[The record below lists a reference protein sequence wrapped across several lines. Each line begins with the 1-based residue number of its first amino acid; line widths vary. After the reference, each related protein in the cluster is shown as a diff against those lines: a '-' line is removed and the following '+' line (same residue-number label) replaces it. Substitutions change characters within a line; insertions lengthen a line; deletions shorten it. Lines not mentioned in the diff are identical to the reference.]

1 MSEMIAT
8 RDAYGKALV
17 ALGEQEPRI
26 VVLDGDLSSST
37 KTGMFAKRF
46 PERFFNM
53 GIAEQNLMGTAA
65 GLASL
70 GKIPYASTFAI
81 FATGR
86 AWEQIRQSIA
96 YAELNVK
103 IVATHSGV
111 TVGEDGGSH
120 QSVEDI
126 SLMRSIPG
134 MTVIVPAD
142 AVETE
147 KVIQEVAK
155 YKGPVFVRLGRMKVP
170 VVFDNEYKFRIGKA
184 AMIKDGTDVSII
196 AAGLMVAKAIE
207 AGELLSAK
215 GIRAR
220 IINMSTI
227 KPIDDAIIEQA
238 AAQTGAI
245 VTAEEHSVIGG
256 LGSAVAEVV
265 VKKHP
270 VPVEFVGVKDTF
282 GTSGTSEE
290 LLEYF
295 DLTASRIVTAVEQV
309 LKRKTHG

>member
-1 MSEMIAT
+1 MIAT

-17 ALGEQEPRI
+17 ALGEQEPRV

-46 PERFFNM
+46 PDRFFNM
-53 GIAEQNLMGTAA
+53 GIAEQNLMGVAA
-65 GLASL
+65 GLSSV

-81 FATGR
+81 FASGR
-86 AWEQIRQSIA
+86 AWEQVRQSIA

-147 KVIQEVAK
+147 KVIMEIAR
-155 YKGPVFVRLGRMKVP
+155 YRGPVFVRLGRIKVP
-170 VVFDNEYKFRIGKA
+170 TVFNDGCEFTIGRSSTMA
-184 AMIKDGTDVSII
+184 DGTDVSII
-196 AAGLMVAKAIE
+196 SAGVMTAKAVE
-207 AGELLSAK
+207 AGKELSAR
-215 GIRAR
+215 GIYAR
-220 IINMSTI
+220 VINMSTI
-227 KPIDDAIIEQA
+227 KPIDEAAIVQA
-238 AAQTGAI
+238 ARQTGAI
-245 VTAEEHSVIGG
+245 VTAEEHSIIGG

-265 VKKHP
+265 VRNCP
-270 VPVEFVGVKDTF
+270 VPVEFVGVRDTF

-295 DLTASRIVTAVEQV
+295 GLTTSQIIASVERAIERK
-309 LKRKTHG
+309 KRG

>member
-1 MSEMIAT
+1 MIAT

-17 ALGEQEPRI
+17 ALGEREPRV

-46 PERFFNM
+46 PDRFFNM

-65 GLASL
+65 GLAAA

-81 FATGR
+81 FASGR
-86 AWEQIRQSIA
+86 AWEQVRQSIA

-147 KVIQEVAK
+147 KVIMEIARH
-155 YKGPVFVRLGRMKVP
+155 KGPMFVRLGRTKVP
-170 VVFDNEYKFRIGKA
+170 VVFENGCDFAIGRA
-184 AMIKDGTDVSII
+184 STIAEGTDVAII
-196 AAGLMVAKAIE
+196 AAGVMTAKAVD
-207 AGELLSAK
+207 AGAKLSAM
-215 GIRAR
+215 GIHAR

-227 KPIDDAIIEQA
+227 KPIDEAAIVHA
-238 AAQTGAI
+238 AEQTGAL
-245 VTAEEHSVIGG
+245 VTAEEHSIIGG

-265 VKKHP
+265 VKNCP
-270 VPVEFVGVKDTF
+270 VPVEFVGIRDTF
-282 GTSGTSEE
+282 GTSGSSEE

-295 DLTASRIVTAVEQV
+295 GLTASHIMASAERAI
-309 LKRKTHG
+309 KRKKQG

>member
-17 ALGEQEPRI
+17 ALGEREPRI

-86 AWEQIRQSIA
+86 AWEQVRQSIA

-155 YKGPVFVRLGRMKVP
+155 YNGPVFVRLGRMKVP
-170 VVFDNEYKFRIGKA
+170 VVFDDDYTFRIGKA

-196 AAGLMVAKAIE
+196 ATGLMVAKAIE

-227 KPIDDAIIEQA
+227 KPIDEAIIEQA
-238 AAQTGAI
+238 AAQTGAL
-245 VTAEEHSVIGG
+245 VTAEEHSIIGG

-270 VPVEFVGVKDTF
+270 VPVEFVGIKDTF

-295 DLTASRIVTAVEQV
+295 DLTASRIVTAVEQA
-309 LKRKTHG
+309 LKRKNHG